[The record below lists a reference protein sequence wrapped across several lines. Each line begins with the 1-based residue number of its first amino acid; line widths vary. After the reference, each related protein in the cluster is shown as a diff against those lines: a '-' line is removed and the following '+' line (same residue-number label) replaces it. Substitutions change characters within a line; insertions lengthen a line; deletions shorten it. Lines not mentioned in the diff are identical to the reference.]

1 MSDEMKNTQVA
12 ETTDPAPE
20 GQETGTEA
28 AGEKVTAFQRFLDGL
43 FGNKEKAAPEGTE
56 KADPEGTGK
65 DAPEGKPEKTFTQAD
80 LDAAVEKAKK
90 EWETKAAEEKR
101 LAGLSPEEKEK
112 EEQKQ
117 KDAQIA
123 DLQAQ
128 ILKSQLRQEAVSSL
142 EKDGFPSNL
151 ADLLDYSSKENMEA
165 SLKNVTG
172 MFKGSL
178 EAGLKQR
185 LKGRT
190 PEGLGAA
197 GAAENMLRDQIAKN
211 IRGL

>member
-1 MSDEMKNTQVA
+1 MAIK
-12 ETTDPAPE
+12 
-20 GQETGTEA
+20 
-28 AGEKVTAFQRFLDGL
+28 KKLLR
-43 FGNKEKAAPEGTE
+43 KEWRRKSQKAR
-56 KADPEGTGK
+56 GK
-65 DAPEGKPEKTFTQAD
+65 LLRKKKPEKTYTQAD

-90 EWETKAAEEKR
+90 EWETKTAEEKR